1 MSQEYYN
8 FDKFVQDL
16 EDRQNKRSELLQY
29 QAKLEQS
36 TKTRDLN
43 RLYREHHLS
52 RTYVDGKDD

>member
-16 EDRQNKRSELLQY
+16 EDRQKKQIELQQRHIELERSS
-29 QAKLEQS
+29 KN
-36 TKTRDLN
+36 RDLD

-52 RTYVDGKDD
+52 KTYVGDKND